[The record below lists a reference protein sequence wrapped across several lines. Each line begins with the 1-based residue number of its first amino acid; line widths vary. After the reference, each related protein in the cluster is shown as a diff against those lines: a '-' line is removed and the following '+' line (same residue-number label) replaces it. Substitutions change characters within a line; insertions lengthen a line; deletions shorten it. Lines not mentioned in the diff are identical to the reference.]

1 MHAQEDE
8 LRKKERI
15 IINWLAHHNP
25 NREDFNDHVF
35 YIFNRAIC
43 IGCFSFFLGA
53 TSALIIGNLFYYYII
68 EFISFP
74 IILTFFFACWFPSIL
89 QYSIQIIRKKSLSNR
104 IIKFLARFLYPFGSI
119 MFIFKSPLW
128 GLGISIIAGYLI
140 IFIRK
145 IKNKTLISQLK
156 LRNKELEPTQTNS
169 DE

>member
-1 MHAQEDE
+1 MHGQKDD

-15 IINWLAHHNP
+15 IINWLAHHSP

-35 YIFNRAIC
+35 YIFNRAVC

-68 EFISFP
+68 DLISLP
-74 IILTFFFACWFPSIL
+74 IILTFFFVCWFPSIL
-89 QYSIQIIRKKSLSNR
+89 QYSIQTIRKKPIKNR
-104 IIKFLARFLYPFGSI
+104 AIKFLIRFLYPLGSI
-119 MFIFKSPLW
+119 IYIFKSPLW

-145 IKNKTLISQLK
+145 IKNKTLISQHK
-156 LRNKELEPTQTNS
+156 LRNKELDPVQTNS